1 MLLYPDAFGL
11 RPEMEDK
18 ARELAGHGYYALVPN
33 LYHRHGAAPVV
44 ELPEHISEEVRP
56 EVIGRLMPLL
66 EAHTTEHAERDAD
79 TYLRF
84 LTARSEV
91 SAGPVAVVGYCI
103 GTLFAL
109 RTAAAHPDQVA
120 AVAGFHPGFVVTD
133 TPDSPHR
140 LVPKL
145 SAEVHLGLADD
156 LPPEAISELNEAL
169 DAAGLGHT
177 AEIYPGTVHGFTMSD
192 TDAFSASGLKRHW
205 DCLLSLLDRALANS

>member
-33 LYHRHGAAPVV
+33 LFYRHGAAPVV
-44 ELPEHISEEVRP
+44 ELPEYIGEEVRP

-66 EAHTTEHAERDAD
+66 EAHTTEHAQRDAD
-79 TYLRF
+79 AHLRF
-84 LTARSEV
+84 LTTRPEV
-91 SAGPVAVVGYCI
+91 SAGQVAVVGYCV

-140 LVPKL
+140 LVPEL

-169 DAAGLGHT
+169 AAAGLGHT

-205 DCLLSLLDRALANS
+205 DCLLSLLDRRLDNS

>member
-18 ARELAGHGYYALVPN
+18 ARELADHGYYALVPN

-177 AEIYPGTVHGFTMSD
+177 AEIYPGTVHGFTMCD

-205 DCLLSLLDRALANS
+205 DCLLSLLDRTLANS